1 MKKLLVATMALSFL
15 GGCAGAYTSI
25 RKVDDKSYVVTRVK
39 AGFFRQ
45 YGTVFNC
52 TVVGDSPN
60 LQCTEIDS
68 P

>member
-1 MKKLLVATMALSFL
+1 
-15 GGCAGAYTSI
+15 
-25 RKVDDKSYVVTRVK
+25 VVTRVE